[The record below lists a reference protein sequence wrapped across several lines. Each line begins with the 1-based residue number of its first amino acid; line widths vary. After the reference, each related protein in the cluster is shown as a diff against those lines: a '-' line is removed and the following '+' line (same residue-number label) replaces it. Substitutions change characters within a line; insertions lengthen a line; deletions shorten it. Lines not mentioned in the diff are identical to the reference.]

1 MDQISEFFSNINWDN
16 VMGVVADYVTQINI
30 GDFLQSVIDFFM
42 GFLGEV
48 AGGLLGGIL

>member
-1 MDQISEFFSNINWDN
+1 MDQITALFENINWDN
-16 VMGVVADYVTQINI
+16 VLGVVADYVTQINI
-30 GDFLQSVIDFFM
+30 GDFLQAIIDFFM